1 MTRDITLTEA
11 LIPARTLPVKVALVL
26 AGTLLVALGAQAEVP
41 MVPVPMSLQT
51 LAISV
56 IGLTFGARLA
66 AATLLVYLGQGA
78 MGLPVFAGGAAGAA
92 HLMGPT
98 GGYLAGFVIMAWL
111 TGFMAERG
119 FGCGFLRLFLAA
131 LVPATL
137 LFVPGALWLWAIT
150 PLDLSGAVA
159 AGVTPFLVGGLVKS
173 AVAAMVA
180 AGGWQA
186 LSNRRG

>member
-1 MTRDITLTEA
+1 
-11 LIPARTLPVKVALVL
+11 
-26 AGTLLVALGAQAEVP
+26 
-41 MVPVPMSLQT
+41 MSLQT

-98 GGYLAGFVIMAWL
+98 GGYLVGFVLMAWL

-119 FGCGFLRLFLAA
+119 FGRGFLRLFLAA
-131 LVPATL
+131 LIPATL

-159 AGVTPFLVGGLVKS
+159 AGVTPFLLGGLVKS
-173 AVAAMVA
+173 ALAAMVA

-186 LSNRRG
+186 LSHRRG

>member
-119 FGCGFLRLFLAA
+119 FGRGFLRLFLAA